1 MGMIGRRRV
10 QVSTHKDSPLLATAL
25 DETTLARKKETLSTQ
40 ERWHRFYLMTVKALS
55 CNNLTRLIELL
66 RCVSCLYGV
75 FRRKVLVR
83 MEKNKKNE
91 GARCSP
97 VVINIISHDHIENSI
112 SMRINR
118 LRVCFAMKLVAF
130 CHHICPHHCIIRP
143 LMNITALLDPLMFA
157 DLDAFNR

>member
-1 MGMIGRRRV
+1 M
-10 QVSTHKDSPLLATAL
+10 
-25 DETTLARKKETLSTQ
+25 LARIHLFLLLPWTKPHLQEKKETLSTQ

-66 RCVSCLYGV
+66 RCVSCLYSV
-75 FRRKVLVR
+75 FRRKVLLVWKR
-83 MEKNKKNE
+83 TGKMK
-91 GARCSP
+91 GLGCSP

-143 LMNITALLDPLMFA
+143 LMNITALLDPLMYA
-157 DLDAFNR
+157 DFDAFNL